1 MSLRELGKTG
11 VKISAI
17 GLGCMGMSDF
27 YGSGDE
33 QGNINVLNRAID
45 LGSTFWDTSDIYGNG
60 ANEIL
65 LSKVL
70 KDKRDKVF
78 LCTKFGTL
86 RDSNGAF
93 IGVSGKPEYVRQAC
107 ERSLKRLGVDYI
119 DLYYQHRM
127 DPNTPIEDT
136 VGALAELVKEGKV
149 KYIGLSEC
157 SAETLRRAHKVH
169 PIAAIQMEYSPWTID
184 IETNGIMEACREL
197 GVTIVAYSPLGR
209 GFLTGKYK
217 SIDDFEPDDFRR
229 TFPRF
234 QGENFDKNLEI
245 VRKFEAFANKKGVTP
260 SQLCLAWV
268 LAQGDNIVAIPGTKK
283 IKYLEENLEGTKI
296 HLTPEEL
303 SEIRQIINSIEII
316 GTRYQEEHMKDIG
329 FIPIT
334 KLNLLG
340 N

>member
-17 GLGCMGMSDF
+17 GLGCMVYSKH
-27 YGSGDE
+27 SDE

-169 PIAAIQMEYSPWTID
+169 LIAAIQMEYSPWTID
-184 IETNGIMEACREL
+184 IETNGIVEACREL

-234 QGENFDKNLEI
+234 Q
-245 VRKFEAFANKKGVTP
+245 
-260 SQLCLAWV
+260 AWV

-283 IKYLEENLEGTKI
+283 IKYLEENLEGTRI

-316 GTRYQEEHMKDIG
+316 GTRYQEEHMKEVNI
-329 FIPIT
+329 
-334 KLNLLG
+334 
-340 N
+340 